1 LTQKEN
7 PDTDY
12 SAVTIPDEKPTE
24 EYHWTERR
32 ADILQRIE
40 EAGHPSML
48 SQRALAQEF
57 DVSDSQISRDMDR
70 ISEHI
75 RTRLR
80 DRSHRAVVVDTV
92 VQRCVQELMSD
103 GEFRAAAKTILEW
116 EEFAS
121 SFSDLEELHDRVAQL
136 EAEQPTTV
144 RP

>member
-1 LTQKEN
+1 M
-7 PDTDY
+7 
-12 SAVTIPDEKPTE
+12 AIADEKPE
-24 EYHWTERR
+24 DEYHWTERR
-32 ADILQRIE
+32 ADILRTIE
-40 EAGHPSML
+40 ERGHPSAV
-48 SQRALAQEF
+48 SQRELADRY
-57 DVSDSQISRDMDR
+57 DVSESQISQDMDR

-75 RTRLR
+75 RSRLR
-80 DRSHRAVVVDTV
+80 DRSHRAIVVDTV
-92 VQRCVQELMSD
+92 VQRCVQELMAD